1 MVVLVVGEDFELE
14 TRTEVFHAVGSR
26 FGVKL
31 SSRIF
36 ERGEK
41 EKDALV
47 VEGQIFVE
55 ILTENEAG
63 LVRPRSRD
71 VLFRSK
77 KSEKRRTVSEH
88 LLRTYS

>member
-41 EKDALV
+41 KK
-47 VEGQIFVE
+47 GR
-55 ILTENEAG
+55 T
-63 LVRPRSRD
+63 SR
-71 VLFRSK
+71 
-77 KSEKRRTVSEH
+77 
-88 LLRTYS
+88 